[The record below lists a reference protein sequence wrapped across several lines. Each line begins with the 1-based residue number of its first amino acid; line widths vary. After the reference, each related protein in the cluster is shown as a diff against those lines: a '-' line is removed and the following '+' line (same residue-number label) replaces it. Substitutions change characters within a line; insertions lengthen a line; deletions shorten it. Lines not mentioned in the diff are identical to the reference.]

1 MRRWMGCCSVSVRHL
16 PGNNDAPWLGI
27 PRRGLD
33 SGRGAASNAANASAR
48 VGTQRDQPPRPR
60 CPATG
65 AVNSNSPDR
74 CPADPGG
81 QPEPLDGARQPEELR
96 QTPTAGLDRGRR
108 AASNPPGPVRAACGE
123 LRQIRSGSIPSWGL
137 SGERII
143 PTVNPGNRD
152 SCPQDFYGR
161 KPRKSQTTQPL
172 SQAPGREKTPCS
184 TPPAIFPKLLTRTA
198 TASPATYA
206 SAPRLGTSSPTAAAS
221 AF

>member
-1 MRRWMGCCSVSVRHL
+1 MMMRRWMGCCSVSVRHL

-33 SGRGAASNAANASAR
+33 SGRGAASRAVNASAR

-60 CPATG
+60 CLATR
-65 AVNSNSPDR
+65 AVNPNSPDG

-81 QPEPLDGARQPEELR
+81 QPGPLDGARQLEELR

-137 SGERII
+137 WGERII
-143 PTVNPGNRD
+143 PTVYPGNRE
-152 SCPQDFYGR
+152 SCPQDFYGG
-161 KPRKSQTTQPL
+161 KPWKSQITIQSLHTPSPL
-172 SQAPGREKTPCS
+172 HSPLQHPTGKMFIFLQYSS
-184 TPPAIFPKLLTRTA
+184 TNVQ
-198 TASPATYA
+198 
-206 SAPRLGTSSPTAAAS
+206 
-221 AF
+221 